1 MIETG
6 WISILPPLIAIA
18 LALITKEVYS
28 ALFLGLL
35 SGMTIYVIAAQE
47 PFVAVFS
54 HLFDM
59 MAAKIADN
67 SYMIIFL
74 ALLWAVITLIGKS
87 GGTSAYGRWAERR
100 LKSRRTTRLA
110 TALLGVLIFIDDGFN
125 CLTIGTVMRPVYDRQ
140 RISREKLAYIIDATA
155 APVCIIAPVSS
166 WAVAVASEVSEAN
179 GFHVFLSTI
188 PYNLYALLTILMVVF
203 LCVTGMDFGKMKM
216 AEQRALREGNGEAA
230 GDTGKTQVQGRG
242 KVLDLVVPILV
253 LIVCAILGAFAGLV
267 TAFVLYIP
275 RKIVGAKE
283 FVESIVGGISS
294 IVPPML
300 ILILSWSLG
309 GVCREMIGT
318 GQFIARFVSSSN
330 PPLQLLPF
338 LVFVI
343 AAIMS
348 FSMGTSWG
356 TFGMLIPIVTMI
368 CQASSGS
375 DILIPALGATL
386 AGAVYGDHCSPI
398 SDTTIL
404 ASTGAQ
410 CPHIR
415 HVETQLPYATLVA
428 VVCAVGYLIIGFT
441 HTPWIG
447 LAAGAGLLVGLLLI
461 LNKKEAAV

>member
-1 MIETG
+1 
-6 WISILPPLIAIA
+6 
-18 LALITKEVYS
+18 
-28 ALFLGLL
+28 
-35 SGMTIYVIAAQE
+35 
-47 PFVAVFS
+47 
-54 HLFDM
+54 
-59 MAAKIADN
+59 
-67 SYMIIFL
+67 
-74 ALLWAVITLIGKS
+74 
-87 GGTSAYGRWAERR
+87 
-100 LKSRRTTRLA
+100 
-110 TALLGVLIFIDDGFN
+110 
-125 CLTIGTVMRPVYDRQ
+125 
-140 RISREKLAYIIDATA
+140 
-155 APVCIIAPVSS
+155 
-166 WAVAVASEVSEAN
+166 
-179 GFHVFLSTI
+179 
-188 PYNLYALLTILMVVF
+188 
-203 LCVTGMDFGKMKM
+203 
-216 AEQRALREGNGEAA
+216 
-230 GDTGKTQVQGRG
+230 
-242 KVLDLVVPILV
+242 
-253 LIVCAILGAFAGLV
+253 
-267 TAFVLYIP
+267 
-275 RKIVGAKE
+275 
-283 FVESIVGGISS
+283 
-294 IVPPML
+294 ML

-318 GQFIARFVSSSN
+318 GQFISRFVSSSN